1 MSVYSRPSPGLA
13 PHSRPTVPTVPS
25 RIQQVHS
32 IGGGSPPKSPIEKLV
47 DNLKNGNN
55 TEKASAADSLRELAL
70 KNNRTKIGEIQGVF
84 EALVALLKSGS
95 TEVSNNA
102 ADSLRE
108 LALNKN
114 NQIKIGEIQ
123 GVFEALVALLRSEN
137 PKGQQ
142 NAAGALQNIALNKK
156 TKLQSEQQKMPSQP
170 WSLF

>member
-25 RIQQVHS
+25 RLQQVLS

-84 EALVALLKSGS
+84 EALVALL
-95 TEVSNNA
+95 
-102 ADSLRE
+102 
-108 LALNKN
+108 
-114 NQIKIGEIQ
+114 
-123 GVFEALVALLRSEN
+123 RSEN